1 MKLWDK
7 GAKSKITTYLIILNN
22 YYYMTFKNISILL
35 TCFLKSHF
43 LLEVF
48 IKILYY
54 YMTFKNISIIK
65 MFFKKPFSF
74 RGIH

>member
-1 MKLWDK
+1 
-7 GAKSKITTYLIILNN
+7 
-22 YYYMTFKNISILL
+22 MTFKNISILL

-54 YMTFKNISIIK
+54 YMTFKNISIIN